1 MFLID
6 HDTIYMYLPT
16 SDIMSIT
23 TCLYIP
29 LPHPTSTSTHSLLGL
44 SVTYPFG
51 QVEQELLLPLLQGEY
66 FHQQRPHLILP
77 PHTLCNAIQA
87 QLQ

>member
-1 MFLID
+1 M
-6 HDTIYMYLPT
+6 
-16 SDIMSIT
+16 
-23 TCLYIP
+23 
-29 LPHPTSTSTHSLLGL
+29 LGL